1 MGHDCNI
8 VTHRI
13 CHSRLRSSYVTAGP
27 RLTDS
32 RLVFALQ
39 LEEIINIEALDRL
52 KDAFSR
58 ADKDGQRKLT
68 ETQFQGVLREALG
81 MRNQQEDQVR
91 VFVYERAVMHVR
103 VKANRNQIS
112 RNSLRG

>member
-1 MGHDCNI
+1 M
-8 VTHRI
+8 V
-13 CHSRLRSSYVTAGP
+13 Y
-27 RLTDS
+27 
-32 RLVFALQ
+32 ALQ

-91 VFVYERAVMHVR
+91 AFVYERGVMHVCVCVQVDR
-103 VKANRNQIS
+103 KIFDIFNMIDILDTFPFRRFA
-112 RNSLRG
+112 LFL